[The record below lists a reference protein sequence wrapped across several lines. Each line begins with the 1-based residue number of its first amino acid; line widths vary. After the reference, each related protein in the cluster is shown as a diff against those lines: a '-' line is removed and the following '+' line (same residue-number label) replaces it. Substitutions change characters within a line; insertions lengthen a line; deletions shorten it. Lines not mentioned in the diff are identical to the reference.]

1 MKILAKDIRMIA
13 VFDDGKGIPRPLKFM
28 AVQEGGSF
36 VVRVDKIISC
46 ERRRTGGINCFVYC
60 CQSVID
66 DREVRYELKYI
77 IAECRWQLYK
87 M

>member
-13 VFDDGKGIPRPLKFM
+13 VFDDGRNIPRPLKFM
-28 AVQEGGSF
+28 LVQEDGPF
-36 VVRVDKIISC
+36 VVRVDKIISN
-46 ERRRTGGINCFVYC
+46 ERRRTGGIDCFVYC
-60 CQSVID
+60 CQSIIG